1 MFLIDIIY
9 NQLREQVNPLEH
21 WEDLNM
27 TTKDLKVLQKNE
39 AVKRLKSFL
48 KLDKTVID
56 EFIHSNIVYCSKRLN
71 KLFDGI
77 LDFNNNN
84 ESFKKVVEEF
94 EQEKNALV
102 YHTQL
107 TYTEFGTCLSLFY
120 VSEDVEEWELDR
132 NDLTPD
138 ARGLMYPFVYVVN
151 LSEPEYSEFGQIGIV
166 RKNGGVSR
174 VY

>member
-9 NQLREQVNPLEH
+9 NQLREQVKPLEH
-21 WEDLNM
+21 WEDLNV

-94 EQEKNALV
+94 EQKKRASLSYSINLYRV
-102 YHTQL
+102 WN
-107 TYTEFGTCLSLFY
+107 LSLII
-120 VSEDVEEWELDR
+120 LC
-132 NDLTPD
+132 
-138 ARGLMYPFVYVVN
+138 
-151 LSEPEYSEFGQIGIV
+151 I
-166 RKNGGVSR
+166 
-174 VY
+174 